1 MSNLKSILNSF
12 HLKDELNPKIWKSSG
27 NDEKTMNPKVRTHL
41 LDIVYDFI
49 ESLDVDIIV
58 SDIIMT
64 GSLANYNWSNYSD
77 VDIHIIADYQQFPK
91 NTQELYSDLFH
102 LKKTVYGLKHKI
114 TIFGYDVELY
124 VEDESIRKEVQSAG
138 RYSVLMDEW
147 VVVPSKESV
156 DIKISEIREKA
167 QKWMSIIDGVEENIQ
182 DEDIETAKKLIKKYT
197 TKIRKFRECGL
208 EKDGEYSDEN
218 LVFKILRRNGY
229 LEKIKEM
236 KDKLIDKKLSL
247 KESTTNIGGTF
258 KTDLENGPKNHGG
271 RALGNWQSDNAWDI
285 FSPPGTVVN
294 SYTEG
299 VVSKIRDTGKN
310 SGKIFGTQVSIKGLG
325 EFPDIFYTHLKDVKL
340 QKGDTVKVGNYI
352 GAISEWLDHPNIT
365 HVHIGLPRGHHL
377 KDLLVNSDKIFT
389 GSKES
394 TQTPSKET
402 GETFL
407 SDLDTISKSGKEFV
421 NLKKPRSKIPYDA
434 DVEKIQ
440 TALQFLGYSLPK
452 WGVDGLFGPETE
464 IAVKSF
470 ETDNNISSDGKLSE
484 EDLTKLFEL
493 LTEKGFKNTDLSKIQ
508 TTSDFN
514 KVNVGND
521 EDFYTS
527 ILTGV
532 GVPITDKKLSLKEEN
547 LNNNNKIILTSP
559 LEGALK
565 YNKDNSF
572 KSAKRPNHHGVDFFA
587 TSGSNLKSP
596 SDGVVIKAEND
607 NGKCGGTLIIDH
619 KNGFKSAYCHV
630 KKFNVK
636 KNDKV
641 IQGQIVGLSG
651 GGSNDEGRGNAQ
663 GAHLHFGLRKNDKP
677 VDPMDYLDKSGI
689 DTDLEIKNELVTKTE
704 QSEFLE
710 KLKEISKSGKEFV
723 NLKKPG
729 SKIPYDKDVEKI
741 QTALQFLGYSLPK
754 WGVDGLFGP
763 ETEMAVRSFES
774 DNSITSDGKLSE
786 EDLTKLFELLASK
799 GFKESD
805 LSKIQTT
812 SDFDKINV
820 GNDKDFYTAILTG
833 VGAPITDENLKFF
846 YAWRKSEGGKAT
858 NNPFNTTYKLSKDF
872 GKTNYNKV
880 GVKNYSTPNYG
891 IEATVKTLLLRHY
904 TCIVD
909 GLKNDIGAYKIS
921 KCESLKTWGTGDLV
935 SRVLSKGDVTP
946 PKIYA

>member
-1 MSNLKSILNSF
+1 MIKPNFDSDTTEIMA
-12 HLKDELNPKIWKSSG
+12 SG
-27 NDEKTMNPKVRTHL
+27 AV
-41 LDIVYDFI
+41 
-49 ESLDVDIIV
+49 
-58 SDIIMT
+58 
-64 GSLANYNWSNYSD
+64 
-77 VDIHIIADYQQFPK
+77 
-91 NTQELYSDLFH
+91 LYRL
-102 LKKTVYGLKHKI
+102 
-114 TIFGYDVELY
+114 
-124 VEDESIRKEVQSAG
+124 VEDEIEIGLIHRPRYDDWSFPKGKIEFGESFLATARREVLEETGYAAKFG
-138 RYSVLMDEW
+138 PL
-147 VVVPSKESV
+147 
-156 DIKISEIREKA
+156 IAEI
-167 QKWMSIIDGVEENIQ
+167 Q
-182 DEDIETAKKLIKKYT
+182 
-197 TKIRKFRECGL
+197 
-208 EKDGEYSDEN
+208 
-218 LVFKILRRNGY
+218 Y
-229 LEKIKEM
+229 L
-236 KDKLIDKKLSL
+236 
-247 KESTTNIGGTF
+247 
-258 KTDLENGPKNHGG
+258 
-271 RALGNWQSDNAWDI
+271 A
-285 FSPPGTVVN
+285 
-294 SYTEG
+294 EG
-299 VVSKIRDTGKN
+299 VPKR
-310 SGKIFGTQVSIKGLG
+310 
-325 EFPDIFYTHLKDVKL
+325 VKYWAA
-340 QKGDTVKVGNYI
+340 Q
-352 GAISEWLDHPNIT
+352 AISEAKPIA
-365 HVHIGLPRGHHL
+365 
-377 KDLLVNSDKIFT
+377 DLEEVD
-389 GSKES
+389 
-394 TQTPSKET
+394 
-402 GETFL
+402 
-407 SDLDTISKSGKEFV
+407 
-421 NLKKPRSKIPYDA
+421 
-434 DVEKIQ
+434 
-440 TALQFLGYSLPK
+440 QFE
-452 WGVDGLFGPETE
+452 WH
-464 IAVKSF
+464 
-470 ETDNNISSDGKLSE
+470 
-484 EDLTKLFEL
+484 
-493 LTEKGFKNTDLSKIQ
+493 
-508 TTSDFN
+508 
-514 KVNVGND
+514 
-521 EDFYTS
+521 
-527 ILTGV
+527 
-532 GVPITDKKLSLKEEN
+532 
-547 LNNNNKIILTSP
+547 
-559 LEGALK
+559 
-565 YNKDNSF
+565 SF

-786 EDLTKLFELLASK
+786 EDLTKLFELLTSK

-935 SRVLSKGDVTP
+935 SRVLSNGDVTP

>member
-41 LDIVYDFI
+41 LEIAYDFI
-49 ESLDVDIIV
+49 ESLDVDIII

-77 VDIHIIADYQQFPK
+77 IDIHIIADYQQFPK

-124 VEDESIRKEVQSAG
+124 VEDESIRREVQSAG

-208 EKDGEYSDEN
+208 EKGGEYSDEN

-271 RALGNWQSDNAWDI
+271 RALGNWESDNAWDI

-299 VVSKIRDTGKN
+299 VVRKIRDTGKN
-310 SGKIFGTQVSIKGLG
+310 SGKIFGTQVSIKGSG

-340 QKGDTVKVGNYI
+340 QKGDTVKVGDYI
-352 GAISEWLDHPNIT
+352 GAISEWLDHPDIT

-377 KDLLVNSDKIFT
+377 KELLVNSDQIFT
-389 GSKES
+389 GSKENPESPS
-394 TQTPSKET
+394 TET

-421 NLKKPRSKIPYDA
+421 NLKKP
-434 DVEKIQ
+434 
-440 TALQFLGYSLPK
+440 
-452 WGVDGLFGPETE
+452 
-464 IAVKSF
+464 
-470 ETDNNISSDGKLSE
+470 N
-484 EDLTKLFEL
+484 
-493 LTEKGFKNTDLSKIQ
+493 
-508 TTSDFN
+508 
-514 KVNVGND
+514 
-521 EDFYTS
+521 
-527 ILTGV
+527 
-532 GVPITDKKLSLKEEN
+532 
-547 LNNNNKIILTSP
+547 
-559 LEGALK
+559 
-565 YNKDNSF
+565 
-572 KSAKRPNHHGVDFFA
+572 
-587 TSGSNLKSP
+587 
-596 SDGVVIKAEND
+596 
-607 NGKCGGTLIIDH
+607 
-619 KNGFKSAYCHV
+619 
-630 KKFNVK
+630 
-636 KNDKV
+636 
-641 IQGQIVGLSG
+641 
-651 GGSNDEGRGNAQ
+651 
-663 GAHLHFGLRKNDKP
+663 
-677 VDPMDYLDKSGI
+677 
-689 DTDLEIKNELVTKTE
+689 
-704 QSEFLE
+704 
-710 KLKEISKSGKEFV
+710 
-723 NLKKPG
+723 

-763 ETEMAVRSFES
+763 ETEMAVKSFES
-774 DNSITSDGKLSE
+774 DNGINSDGKLSE
-786 EDLTKLFELLASK
+786 EDLTKLFELLTEK
-799 GFKESD
+799 GFKDTD

-820 GNDKDFYTAILTG
+820 GNDKDFYSAILTG

-846 YAWRKSEGGKAT
+846 YAWRKAEGAKAT
-858 NNPFNTTYKLSKDF
+858 NNPFNTTFKLSKDS
-872 GKTNYNKV
+872 GMSDYNKV

-891 IEATVKTLLLRHY
+891 IEATVKTLLLPYY
-904 TCIVD
+904 TCITN
-909 GLKNDIGAYKIS
+909 GLKNDIGSDKLS

-935 SRVLSKGDVTP
+935 AKVLSKDDVTP

>member
-41 LDIVYDFI
+41 LEIAYDFI
-49 ESLDVDIIV
+49 ESLDVDIII

-124 VEDESIRKEVQSAG
+124 VEDESIRREVQSAG
-138 RYSVLMDEW
+138 RYSILMDEW

-197 TKIRKFRECGL
+197 TKIKKFRECGL
-208 EKDGEYSDEN
+208 EKGGEYSDEN

-229 LEKIKEM
+229 LEKIREM
-236 KDKLIDKKLSL
+236 KDKLVDKKLSL

-271 RALGNWQSDNAWDI
+271 RALGNWESDNAWDI

-299 VVSKIRDTGKN
+299 VVRKIRDTGKN
-310 SGKIFGTQVSIKGLG
+310 SGKIFGTQVSIKGSG

-340 QKGDTVKVGNYI
+340 QKGDTVKVGDYI
-352 GAISEWLDHPNIT
+352 GAISEWLDHPDIT
-365 HVHIGLPRGHHL
+365 HVHIGLPRGNHL

-407 SDLDTISKSGKEFV
+407 SDFETISKSGKEFI
-421 NLKKPRSKIPYDA
+421 NLKK
-434 DVEKIQ
+434 E
-440 TALQFLGYSLPK
+440 
-452 WGVDGLFGPETE
+452 
-464 IAVKSF
+464 
-470 ETDNNISSDGKLSE
+470 
-484 EDLTKLFEL
+484 
-493 LTEKGFKNTDLSKIQ
+493 
-508 TTSDFN
+508 
-514 KVNVGND
+514 
-521 EDFYTS
+521 
-527 ILTGV
+527 
-532 GVPITDKKLSLKEEN
+532 
-547 LNNNNKIILTSP
+547 
-559 LEGALK
+559 
-565 YNKDNSF
+565 
-572 KSAKRPNHHGVDFFA
+572 
-587 TSGSNLKSP
+587 
-596 SDGVVIKAEND
+596 
-607 NGKCGGTLIIDH
+607 
-619 KNGFKSAYCHV
+619 
-630 KKFNVK
+630 
-636 KNDKV
+636 
-641 IQGQIVGLSG
+641 
-651 GGSNDEGRGNAQ
+651 
-663 GAHLHFGLRKNDKP
+663 
-677 VDPMDYLDKSGI
+677 
-689 DTDLEIKNELVTKTE
+689 
-704 QSEFLE
+704 
-710 KLKEISKSGKEFV
+710 
-723 NLKKPG
+723 G

-763 ETEMAVRSFES
+763 ETETAVKSFES
-774 DNSITSDGKLSE
+774 DNGMTSDGKLSE
-786 EDLTKLFELLASK
+786 EDLTKLFELLNSK
-799 GFKESD
+799 GFKDTD

-846 YAWRKSEGGKAT
+846 YAWRKGEGGKAT
-858 NNPFNTTYKLSKDF
+858 NNPFNTTFKLSKDS
-872 GKTNYNKV
+872 GMSDYNKV

-891 IEATVKTLLLRHY
+891 IEATVKTLLLPYY
-904 TCIVD
+904 TCITN
-909 GLKNDIGAYKIS
+909 GLKNDIGSDKLS

-935 SRVLSKGDVTP
+935 AKVLSKDDVTP

>member
-41 LDIVYDFI
+41 LEIAYDFI
-49 ESLDVDIIV
+49 ESLDVDIII

-124 VEDESIRKEVQSAG
+124 VEDESIRREVQSAG

-208 EKDGEYSDEN
+208 EKGGEYSDEN

-271 RALGNWQSDNAWDI
+271 RALGNWESDNAWDI

-299 VVSKIRDTGKN
+299 VVRKIRDTGKN
-310 SGKIFGTQVSIKGLG
+310 SGKIFGTQVSIKGSG
-325 EFPDIFYTHLKDVKL
+325 KFPDIFYTHLKDVKL
-340 QKGDTVKVGNYI
+340 QKGDTVKVGDYI
-352 GAISEWLDHPNIT
+352 GAISEWLDHPDIT
-365 HVHIGLPRGHHL
+365 HVHIGLPRGNHL

-407 SDLDTISKSGKEFV
+407 SDLSTISKSGKEFV
-421 NLKKPRSKIPYDA
+421 NLKKP
-434 DVEKIQ
+434 
-440 TALQFLGYSLPK
+440 
-452 WGVDGLFGPETE
+452 
-464 IAVKSF
+464 
-470 ETDNNISSDGKLSE
+470 N
-484 EDLTKLFEL
+484 
-493 LTEKGFKNTDLSKIQ
+493 
-508 TTSDFN
+508 
-514 KVNVGND
+514 
-521 EDFYTS
+521 
-527 ILTGV
+527 
-532 GVPITDKKLSLKEEN
+532 
-547 LNNNNKIILTSP
+547 
-559 LEGALK
+559 
-565 YNKDNSF
+565 
-572 KSAKRPNHHGVDFFA
+572 
-587 TSGSNLKSP
+587 
-596 SDGVVIKAEND
+596 
-607 NGKCGGTLIIDH
+607 
-619 KNGFKSAYCHV
+619 
-630 KKFNVK
+630 
-636 KNDKV
+636 
-641 IQGQIVGLSG
+641 
-651 GGSNDEGRGNAQ
+651 
-663 GAHLHFGLRKNDKP
+663 
-677 VDPMDYLDKSGI
+677 
-689 DTDLEIKNELVTKTE
+689 
-704 QSEFLE
+704 
-710 KLKEISKSGKEFV
+710 
-723 NLKKPG
+723 

-763 ETEMAVRSFES
+763 ETEMAVKSFET
-774 DNSITSDGKLSE
+774 DNGINSDGKLSE
-786 EDLTKLFELLASK
+786 EDLTKLFELLTSK
-799 GFKESD
+799 GFKDTD

-833 VGAPITDENLKFF
+833 VGAPITEENLKFF
-846 YAWRKSEGGKAT
+846 YAWRKGEGGKAT
-858 NNPFNTTYKLSKDF
+858 NNPFNTTFKLSKDS
-872 GKTNYNKV
+872 GMSDYNKV

-891 IEATVKTLLLRHY
+891 IEATVKTLLLPYY
-904 TCIVD
+904 TCITN
-909 GLKNDIGAYKIS
+909 GLKNDIGSDKLS

-935 SRVLSKGDVTP
+935 AKVLSKDEVTP